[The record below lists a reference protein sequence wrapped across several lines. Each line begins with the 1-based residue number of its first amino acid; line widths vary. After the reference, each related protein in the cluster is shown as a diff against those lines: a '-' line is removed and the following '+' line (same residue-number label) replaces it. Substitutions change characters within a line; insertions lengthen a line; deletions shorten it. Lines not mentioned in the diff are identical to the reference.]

1 MLALAHVDSFYDRSH
16 ILHDI
21 CLDVPEGKVTAVL
34 GRNGTGKTTLLKT
47 LMGLTDRMDGE
58 IRLDDTDLGKQPTF
72 RRARAGI
79 AYVPQGREIIPD
91 FSIRENILMGSFAR
105 ADGKREIPKLVAELF
120 PYLMEN
126 LDRNGGILS
135 GGQQQQ
141 LAIAR
146 ALAAE
151 PKIILLD
158 EPNEGIQ
165 PSIVEEI
172 ENVII
177 RLNRDIG
184 LTVILVEQ
192 NVVVRSPRGSPLRHD
207 GERAGCGGRRDWRP
221 QRRDGSS
228 SHGGM
233 NRDRRGAGRRG
244 AVAKHRDQRRASCK
258 ESDMLHGDI
267 SSSNDTVG
275 VAVVNYKMPRLHT
288 KAEVLANAR
297 KIADM
302 VVGMKTG
309 LPGMDLVI
317 FPEYSTHG
325 IMYDSKEM
333 YETASVVPG
342 EETEIFAEA
351 CRKAKVWGVFSLTGE
366 RHEEHPKKAPYNTLD
381 PDERQ
386 GRDRAEISQDHA
398 MGADRGLVSRQ
409 LHLRLRRTE
418 GAEGLADHLRRRQLS
433 GDLARLRHEGRR
445 ADRPLPGLHV
455 SGEGP
460 AGDHGESD
468 GVGQQRLC
476 GGCQRRR
483 ASTAS
488 TPISVIRRSSAST
501 AARSANAARRTTASS
516 MPSCRRC

>member
-1 MLALAHVDSFYDRSH
+1 MLAFSHVDSFYDRSH

-58 IRLDDTDLGKQPTF
+58 IRLDETDLGKQPTF
-72 RRARAGI
+72 RRARDGI

-146 ALAAE
+146 ELAAE

-192 NVVVRSPRGSPLRHD
+192 NVSFV
-207 GERAGCGGRRDWRP
+207 
-221 QRRDGSS
+221 
-228 SHGGM
+228 
-233 NRDRRGAGRRG
+233 
-244 AVAKHRDQRRASCK
+244 RRAAHRFAMMEK
-258 ESDMLHGDI
+258 GR
-267 SSSNDTVG
+267 
-275 VAVVNYKMPRLHT
+275 VVE
-288 KAEVLANAR
+288 A
-297 KIADM
+297 
-302 VVGMKTG
+302 
-309 LPGMDLVI
+309 
-317 FPEYSTHG
+317 
-325 IMYDSKEM
+325 
-333 YETASVVPG
+333 G
-342 EETEIFAEA
+342 EI
-351 CRKAKVWGVFSLTGE
+351 
-366 RHEEHPKKAPYNTLD
+366 
-381 PDERQ
+381 
-386 GRDRAEISQDHA
+386 
-398 MGADRGLVSRQ
+398 
-409 LHLRLRRTE
+409 
-418 GAEGLADHLRRRQLS
+418 
-433 GDLARLRHEGRR
+433 GDLSDAMVHRHM
-445 ADRPLPGLHV
+445 AV
-455 SGEGP
+455 
-460 AGDHGESD
+460 
-468 GVGQQRLC
+468 
-476 GGCQRRR
+476 
-483 ASTAS
+483 
-488 TPISVIRRSSAST
+488 
-501 AARSANAARRTTASS
+501 
-516 MPSCRRC
+516 